1 MKGTIRVPLRDLGSR
16 SVGYNY
22 RGSFKGSIGF
32 RASGALGSS
41 QPEIL
46 SVLSMKTSKWD
57 LMLWDS
63 AVWFLVGKRVPL
75 RVPLK
80 GPQGFYK
87 GSIRGL
93 RVSIVPD

>member
-32 RASGALGSS
+32 RASGALGSP

-63 AVWFLVGKRVPL
+63 CLVLSREEGS
-75 RVPLK
+75 
-80 GPQGFYK
+80 FK
-87 GSIRGL
+87 GSFKGSS
-93 RVSIVPD
+93 RVL